1 MIKKSSLLQYF
12 FDINYLRKNN
22 YQIKMS
28 KEEILNDEFVEQI
41 PTKSHKKLKIAIA
54 IVTSL
59 AIIATTTLLVGY
71 FKFDWFKSETYK
83 LDAKIN
89 RNLYQANY
97 FTETKTI
104 NTKIGFTSGVT
115 ENHEQIIYTNF
126 LVLQTDK
133 KELENNDFLNTAT
146 LVILDAKMKYKNEL
160 KEITSFDIFD
170 QNKINEIKNN
180 PNGAKYPMAVFT
192 FYENGTIED
201 ILFPNNMDSYNAK
214 TILELIGNV
223 VPQLTRNRA
232 EDISNGIKVTT
243 KKDKNKRTIVES
255 FVPEE
260 YQDFRD
266 SRFVKSVE
274 RDIENGQITNI
285 RTKSN
290 LDLETKLK
298 EGESSFGLQEF
309 KYETKSN
316 IVSTV
321 SKEEKENVDLIKKMS
336 EYYTFIDGKILL
348 NKFEKEEK
356 NVVDKSEEKNED
368 IEPKLRNLAS
378 FRDFHLDKTV
388 TVKNFNV
395 CGCSISIKVHLKIS
409 GGSVTGEVI
418 VSANHGEVRFGT
430 NGISGSY
437 SRTWSG
443 DLTIFSFALPPMP
456 VIHLDLIGGGSI
468 TVSASLSGSSLT
480 IGVSG
485 SIYAKLQIKAGWDA
499 VASLSAGVKGTIV
512 RASAYGSIT
521 TGGSFKKWGT
531 LSAGQVAVFVD
542 GKLFNW
548 TIFHHDWTV
557 FNGWS
562 ASF

>member
-1 MIKKSSLLQYF
+1 MLKYQKIKLILF
-12 FDINYLRKNN
+12 GINYLYKNK

-71 FKFDWFKSETYK
+71 FKFDWFKSEIYN

-104 NTKIGFTSGVT
+104 NTKIGFTSGIT

-133 KELENNDFLNTAT
+133 KELKNNDFLNTAT
-146 LVILDAKMKYKNEL
+146 LVVLDAKMKNKEEL

-170 QNKINEIKNN
+170 QNKINEVKNN

-192 FYENGTIED
+192 FYDNGIVED

-223 VPQLTRNRA
+223 VPQLTRNRV

-255 FVPEE
+255 YAPEE

-285 RTKSN
+285 RTKAN
-290 LDLETKLK
+290 LDLQTKLK
-298 EGESSFGLQEF
+298 EDEISFGIQEF

-321 SKEEKENVDLIKKMS
+321 AKEEKENAELIKKVA

-348 NKFEKEEK
+348 NEIEEKENTVIDKFEIKDDD
-356 NVVDKSEEKNED
+356 VS
-368 IEPKLRNLAS
+368 PKLRNLAS
-378 FRDFHLDKTV
+378 FSNFNADKTYNIKTINMGGVSV
-388 TVKNFNV
+388 T
-395 CGCSISIKVHLKIS
+395 IKVHIGIT
-409 GGSVTGEVI
+409 GGKAFGEVI
-418 VSANHGEVRFGT
+418 VAGNHGNVKFGT

-443 DLTIFSFALPPMP
+443 SYTFLSVSFPPMP
-456 VIHLDLIGGGSI
+456 AIHVDLIGSGSI
-468 TVSASLSGSSLT
+468 TVSASLSGNSLT
-480 IGVSG
+480 ISISG
-485 SIYAKLQIKAGWDA
+485 SVTAAVQITAGWDA
-499 VASLSAGVKGTIV
+499 VASVSAGARGTIVSASARGTVTTSGGFSKSGSLSAGTVVVYI
-512 RASAYGSIT
+512 
-521 TGGSFKKWGT
+521 
-531 LSAGQVAVFVD
+531 D
-542 GKLFNW
+542 GKLLSK
-548 TIFHHDWTV
+548 TIFHKDWTV

-562 ASF
+562 TGF